1 MVPNTTTV
9 KFLCSYG
16 GRITPRYPDGKLRYQ
31 GGDTRVLS
39 VTRAISFTGQLVNQF
54 FFFLSPYEFQGQCSR
69 LVAHSPVICLIIL
82 TELKKKLGEICGIAV
97 TSLRCQLPTDDL
109 DALVTVRSDEDLKNL
124 MEEYDLAITAQVK
137 IHVFLSPLKS
147 TRTTANSSPPPSTT
161 SSSSS
166 KSRSRSPP
174 SPSTPE
180 TCPSCVERSIR
191 NNGCYVHR
199 SPSHNQL
206 YFINN

>member
-39 VTRAISFTGQLVNQF
+39 VTRAISF
-54 FFFLSPYEFQGQCSR
+54 
-69 LVAHSPVICLIIL
+69 

-124 MEEYDLAITAQVK
+124 MEEYDLATTTQVK